1 MNVVYSEVP
10 TEGGRAYIRAD
21 EREALASISALVF
34 DCDGVLIDVRP
45 SYDVAISRTVRYLLS
60 KLFYRDFSPL
70 ATRRMIYRFRQS
82 GGFNND
88 WDTVCALL
96 LGTFVQL
103 DDALLRVFLETDEH
117 LGGAFITEATERLIA
132 YVREIRRKDAFV
144 EAIRWRS
151 PLNVHQARARLLAL
165 ADAADSSGLP
175 SVERQIRE
183 SWELPSW
190 KLTALSAFQRFLA
203 YPGAMG
209 ESLVVTV
216 FNEFFYGEEYC
227 RTVFGIEPRFAR
239 GSGCVDHER
248 PILTDTVGRRLA
260 ALFSGR
266 LGIVS
271 GRRRSTAEKTLGD
284 RLTVFD
290 SSALVFL
297 EDEYDREH
305 AESIGK
311 PSPYGLLKAR
321 SALGHPP
328 ALLYVGDSAEDFIMV
343 RRAEMSGIRCLFCG
357 VYRYGYNPGARIR
370 LFMDAGA
377 ALILPSVNELPGV
390 LSSLKR

>member
-1 MNVVYSEVP
+1 MNFVYTEVP
-10 TEGGRAYIRAD
+10 TEGGRAYIRSD
-21 EREALASISALVF
+21 RREALASVGALVF
-34 DCDGVLIDVRP
+34 DCDGVLIDVRS

-60 KLFYRDFSPL
+60 KLFYRDFSPV
-70 ATRRMIYRFRQS
+70 ATRRIIYRFRQS

-103 DDALLRVFLETDEH
+103 DDALLRVFLETDENV
-117 LGGAFITEATERLIA
+117 GSPFIADAAERLIA
-132 YVREIRRKDAFV
+132 YVREIRRKDAFI

-151 PLNVHQARARLLAL
+151 PLSVHEARGRLVAL
-165 ADAADSSGLP
+165 ADGADSSGLP

-183 SWELPSW
+183 SWELSPW
-190 KLTALSAFQRFLA
+190 KLSALAAFQRFLA

-216 FNEFFYGEEYC
+216 FNEFFYGEDYC
-227 RTVFGIEPRFAR
+227 RTVFGTEPRFAR
-239 GSGCVDHER
+239 GAGYVDQER
-248 PILTDTVGRRLA
+248 PILTDAVGRRLA

-290 SSALVFL
+290 PSALVFL
-297 EDEYDREH
+297 EDEYDREQ
-305 AESIGK
+305 AKLIGK
-311 PSPYGLLKAR
+311 PNPYGLLKAGN
-321 SALGHPP
+321 ALGHPP
-328 ALLYVGDSAEDFIMV
+328 TLLYVGDSAEDFIMV
-343 RRAEMSGIRCLFCG
+343 ERAELSGMGCFFCG
-357 VYRYGYNPGARIR
+357 VYRHGYNPQAKIR
-370 LFMDAGA
+370 LFMNAGA

-390 LSSLKR
+390 LSSFKR